1 MSAQAGHGAS
11 VHIEA
16 CGKTFADG
24 TRALEPAT
32 LDIARGETLVLL
44 GPSGCGKTTMLR
56 IIAGLEVPD
65 AGGRVLF
72 DGKDM
77 TAVPIERR
85 NVGMVFQSYALFPN
99 MTVSDNIGYG
109 LKIRGIPAKERA
121 ARVAELVALTNISGL
136 ENRRIDQL
144 SGGQRQRVAL
154 ARAVAIRPGILLLDE
169 PLTALDAALRDRLRG
184 ELNRLLRALGI
195 TTIYVTHDQSEAMEL
210 GDRVVVMQKG
220 AIAQIGTPREIYFT
234 PRSRFVAEF
243 IGAAN
248 IVEAAI
254 EDGHL
259 VLPGGRQPIHG
270 DMDMPAAVAMIRP
283 ETIRVTAAGSAP
295 LSGIIDSVSFIGDR
309 QRLVVSGASN
319 RLLTVDAPNTVQV
332 KARRT
337 DRIVDFAGRRPPVA
351 ARELRRSMSPKP
363 VHIAQISD
371 LHIKP
376 PGSLAYGKVDTAKAL
391 ERCVAALNEF
401 DPAPDF
407 VVISG
412 DLADTPT
419 AEEYQYLKR
428 LLAPLKLP
436 FAGIPGNHDSRELMR
451 AAFPSASYA
460 FVSGPLNQKIEVAG
474 LDLLLLD
481 SSVHRK
487 PHGELDGPTL
497 QWLDGM
503 LASSPDRPAL
513 LFLHHPPFKAGI
525 WHMDRQ
531 NLLNASDLAP
541 IVRRHPRVQLIA
553 TGHVHRATLTMF
565 AGVPTTI
572 CPAPNHAVDLDLAE
586 LRQPSFKVEPPAF
599 HLHTW
604 FPGEGYGNVVTHQV
618 PIGTFDGPHPFFA
631 ADGKLL

>member
-1 MSAQAGHGAS
+1 MSTQAGHGAS
-11 VHIEA
+11 VRIEA

-56 IIAGLEVPD
+56 IIAGLELPD
-65 AGGRVLF
+65 TGGRVLF

-109 LKIRGIPAKERA
+109 LKIRGIAAKERA

-234 PRSRFVAEF
+234 PQSRFVAEF

-259 VLPGGRQPIHG
+259 VLPGGRQPIHCDG
-270 DMDMPAAVAMIRP
+270 DMLAAVAMIRP
-283 ETIRVTAAGSAP
+283 ETIRVTSAGSGSI
-295 LSGIIDSVSFIGDR
+295 SGTIDSVSFIGDR

-319 RLLTVDAPNTVQV
+319 RLLTVDAPNTV
-332 KARRT
+332 R
-337 DRIVDFAGRRPPVA
+337 
-351 ARELRRSMSPKP
+351 
-363 VHIAQISD
+363 
-371 LHIKP
+371 
-376 PGSLAYGKVDTAKAL
+376 AKAG
-391 ERCVAALNEF
+391 ERIGLSIT
-401 DPAPDF
+401 PDA
-407 VVISG
+407 V
-412 DLADTPT
+412 
-419 AEEYQYLKR
+419 R
-428 LLAPLKLP
+428 LLP
-436 FAGIPGNHDSRELMR
+436 
-451 AAFPSASYA
+451 
-460 FVSGPLNQKIEVAG
+460 
-474 LDLLLLD
+474 
-481 SSVHRK
+481 
-487 PHGELDGPTL
+487 
-497 QWLDGM
+497 
-503 LASSPDRPAL
+503 PD
-513 LFLHHPPFKAGI
+513 
-525 WHMDRQ
+525 
-531 NLLNASDLAP
+531 N
-541 IVRRHPRVQLIA
+541 
-553 TGHVHRATLTMF
+553 
-565 AGVPTTI
+565 
-572 CPAPNHAVDLDLAE
+572 
-586 LRQPSFKVEPPAF
+586 
-599 HLHTW
+599 
-604 FPGEGYGNVVTHQV
+604 
-618 PIGTFDGPHPFFA
+618 
-631 ADGKLL
+631 

>member
-1 MSAQAGHGAS
+1 MSTQAGHGAS

-65 AGGRVLF
+65 SGGRVLF

-99 MTVSDNIGYG
+99 MSVSDNIGYG
-109 LKIRGIPAKERA
+109 LKIRGMPAKERA

-234 PRSRFVAEF
+234 PQSRFVAEF

-254 EDGHL
+254 ENGHL
-259 VLPGGRQPIHG
+259 VLPGGRQPIG
-270 DMDMPAAVAMIRP
+270 GETNVPAAVAMIRP
-283 ETIRVTAAGSAP
+283 ETIRVAEAGSAP
-295 LSGIIDSVSFIGDR
+295 LLGTIDSVSFIGDR

-332 KARRT
+332 RPGE
-337 DRIVDFAGRRPPVA
+337 RIG
-351 ARELRRSMSPKP
+351 LSISPDA
-363 VHIAQISD
+363 V
-371 LHIKP
+371 
-376 PGSLAYGKVDTAKAL
+376 
-391 ERCVAALNEF
+391 
-401 DPAPDF
+401 
-407 VVISG
+407 
-412 DLADTPT
+412 
-419 AEEYQYLKR
+419 R
-428 LLAPLKLP
+428 LL
-436 FAGIPGNHDSRELMR
+436 
-451 AAFPSASYA
+451 
-460 FVSGPLNQKIEVAG
+460 
-474 LDLLLLD
+474 
-481 SSVHRK
+481 
-487 PHGELDGPTL
+487 
-497 QWLDGM
+497 
-503 LASSPDRPAL
+503 
-513 LFLHHPPFKAGI
+513 PPE
-525 WHMDRQ
+525 
-531 NLLNASDLAP
+531 N
-541 IVRRHPRVQLIA
+541 
-553 TGHVHRATLTMF
+553 
-565 AGVPTTI
+565 
-572 CPAPNHAVDLDLAE
+572 
-586 LRQPSFKVEPPAF
+586 
-599 HLHTW
+599 
-604 FPGEGYGNVVTHQV
+604 
-618 PIGTFDGPHPFFA
+618 
-631 ADGKLL
+631 